1 MSLSD
6 CIRNDVVTASP
17 EDSVED
23 IAQLMDRRNV
33 GSVINT
39 RNERPV
45 GIVTDRDLVIRVTAR
60 DKDPKFTSISDIMTR
75 DPLVIREEDSISDV
89 MSCVREMKVRRLPV
103 VDENECL
110 VGIVSH
116 DDVVSELVEEM
127 NAVNA
132 VIRSSAPA
140 AR

>member
-6 CIRNDVVTASP
+6 CIRNNVVTASP

-33 GSVINT
+33 GSVIIT

-45 GIVTDRDLVIRVTAR
+45 GIVTDRDIVIRVTAR

-75 DPLVIREEDSISDV
+75 DPLVIREEDSIGDV

-110 VGIVSH
+110 VGIVSL

>member
-33 GSVINT
+33 GSVIIT

-110 VGIVSH
+110 VGIVSL

-127 NAVNA
+127 NAV
-132 VIRSSAPA
+132 IRSSAPA